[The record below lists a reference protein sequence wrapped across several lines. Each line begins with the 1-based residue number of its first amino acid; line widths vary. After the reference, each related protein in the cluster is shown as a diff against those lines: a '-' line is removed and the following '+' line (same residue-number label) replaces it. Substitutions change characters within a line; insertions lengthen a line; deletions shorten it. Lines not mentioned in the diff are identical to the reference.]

1 MTPKQLVDII
11 NIFINEKVKE
21 YQKQN
26 YGYKKVTYNIGYVD
40 ALLTVQKFIE
50 DIKK

>member
-1 MTPKQLVDII
+1 MTPKQLVDTI
-11 NIFINEKVKE
+11 NIFINKKVKE
-21 YQKQN
+21 YQK
-26 YGYKKVTYNIGYVD
+26 YDFKKVTYNIGYVD